1 VAWWQIRIAHRLA
14 ELDAGCSATDLGIRC
29 SQGGDSLE
37 KNMRRTLPALV
48 VSVACVTTIAV
59 ASPAGADLLDP
70 IPGNGVFVVGPDVA
84 PGLYRTGGSASTF
97 GVWINN
103 VPTQGSM
110 CAWFTYSTPDANKE
124 HVLQTNISVGPMFAN
139 INTSVKAFES
149 QNCQPWTRVP

>member
-1 VAWWQIRIAHRLA
+1 MPKTRVRRAT
-14 ELDAGCSATDLGIRC
+14 AGL
-29 SQGGDSLE
+29 
-37 KNMRRTLPALV
+37 
-48 VSVACVTTIAV
+48 VACAVVVAFAPPAV
-59 ASPAGADLLDP
+59 ADPIDP
-70 IPGNGVFVVGPDVA
+70 IPGNGVFVVGPDIA
-84 PGLYRTGGSASTF
+84 PGLYRTAGSASTF

-103 VPTQGSM
+103 VPTQDSM

>member
-1 VAWWQIRIAHRLA
+1 MPRTRALR
-14 ELDAGCSATDLGIRC
+14 ATA
-29 SQGGDSLE
+29 
-37 KNMRRTLPALV
+37 ALV
-48 VSVACVTTIAV
+48 AGLSVIAL
-59 ASPAGADLLDP
+59 APPAGADPLDP
-70 IPGNGVFVVGPDVA
+70 IPGNGVFVVGPDIV
-84 PGLYRTGGSASTF
+84 PGLYRTSGSASTI

-103 VPTQGSM
+103 VPTQDSM

>member
-1 VAWWQIRIAHRLA
+1 MRVLRAAAVLMAGVSAIASAPSAAA
-14 ELDAGCSATDLGIRC
+14 E
-29 SQGGDSLE
+29 
-37 KNMRRTLPALV
+37 P
-48 VSVACVTTIAV
+48 
-59 ASPAGADLLDP
+59 LDP
-70 IPGNGVFVVGPDVA
+70 IPGNGVFVVGPDIA
-84 PGLYRTGGSASTF
+84 PGLYRTAGSASTF

-103 VPTQGSM
+103 VPTQDSM

>member
-1 VAWWQIRIAHRLA
+1 VAWWRTRIAGRLA
-14 ELDAGCSATDLGIRC
+14 DLDAGCSATDLGIRC
-29 SQGGDSLE
+29 FQGGDSLE
-37 KNMRRTLPALV
+37 KNMRRALPALV
-48 VSVACVTTIAV
+48 VSVACVTAIAFP
-59 ASPAGADLLDP
+59 SPASADLLDP
-70 IPGNGVFVVGPDVA
+70 IPGNGVFVVGPDIA
-84 PGLYRTGGSASTF
+84 PGLYRTAGSASTF

-103 VPTQGSM
+103 VPTQDSM

>member
-1 VAWWQIRIAHRLA
+1 
-14 ELDAGCSATDLGIRC
+14 
-29 SQGGDSLE
+29 
-37 KNMRRTLPALV
+37 MRVLPTTAVLM
-48 VSVACVTTIAV
+48 ACVSAIA
-59 ASPAGADLLDP
+59 APPPAGAEPLDP
-70 IPGNGVFVVGPDVA
+70 IPGNGVFVVGPDIA
-84 PGLYRTGGSASTF
+84 PGLYRTAGSASTF

-103 VPTQGSM
+103 VPTQDSM

>member
-1 VAWWQIRIAHRLA
+1 MSPTR
-14 ELDAGCSATDLGIRC
+14 
-29 SQGGDSLE
+29 
-37 KNMRRTLPALV
+37 PAAV
-48 VSVACVTTIAV
+48 VVACATAIAFAAPV
-59 ASPAGADLLDP
+59 NADLLDP
-70 IPGNGVFVVGPDVA
+70 IPGNGVFVVGPDIT
-84 PGLYRTGGSASTF
+84 PGLYRTAGSASTF

-103 VPTQGSM
+103 VPTQDSM

>member
-1 VAWWQIRIAHRLA
+1 MPRTRSFHV
-14 ELDAGCSATDLGIRC
+14 SA
-29 SQGGDSLE
+29 
-37 KNMRRTLPALV
+37 AV
-48 VSVACVTTIAV
+48 VACLSVVAPAPPAV
-59 ASPAGADLLDP
+59 ADPLDP
-70 IPGNGVFVVGPDVA
+70 IPGNGVFVVGPDIV
-84 PGLYRTGGSASTF
+84 PGLYRTSGSASTI

-103 VPTQGSM
+103 VPTQDSM

>member
-1 VAWWQIRIAHRLA
+1 
-14 ELDAGCSATDLGIRC
+14 
-29 SQGGDSLE
+29 
-37 KNMRRTLPALV
+37 MRVLTTNPVLM
-48 VSVACVTTIAV
+48 ACVSAIAV
-59 ASPAGADLLDP
+59 APPALAEPLDP
-70 IPGNGVFVVGPDVA
+70 IPGNGVFVVGPDIA
-84 PGLYRTGGSASTF
+84 SGLYRTAGSASTF

-103 VPTQGSM
+103 VPTQDSM